1 MLGIFLAFQVRYTS
15 TEEFF
20 GFQIDVSGPTEG
32 ITSSE
37 VGVDASDGLDYTVEL
52 SSGIL
57 LGYSVLNTP
66 IPVSDDGLLVEFYYQ
81 QDANVVGEVLTMA
94 NPIVADSE
102 GLELPS
108 GLLEDSLVLMLP
120 SPAPSPTGDCD
131 TAGTGDVNFDGDINV
146 LDVIASLNV
155 IIGVT
160 DPSEIEDFECF
171 QLSADT
177 NSDGLVNILDLVQT
191 VSIITG

>member
-1 MLGIFLAFQVRYTS
+1 MLGIFLAFQIRYTS

-32 ITSSE
+32 ITSSA
-37 VGVDASDGLDYTVEL
+37 VGVDGDLGYVVEL
-52 SSGIL
+52 SNGIL
-57 LGYSVLNTP
+57 LGYNIVNTP
-66 IPVSDDGLLVEFYYQ
+66 IPISDDGLLAEFYYS
-81 QDANVVGEVLTMA
+81 DMSNLNAMLSLA

-108 GLLEDSLVLMLP
+108 GLLKDSLVIVLP
-120 SPAPSPTGDCD
+120 PTGDCD
-131 TAGTGDVNFDGDINV
+131 TAGTGDVNFDGEINV

-160 DPSEIEDFECF
+160 DPADIEDFDCF
-171 QLSADT
+171 QLSADVT
-177 NSDGLVNILDLVQT
+177 GDGIANILDLVQT